1 MFLVVF
7 SWALLVL
14 LTIIFLGFVGVANCS
29 SPRLLVFM
37 VVFFWVLLVP
47 LVIAFLGSISVCC
60 HVLLFLLLFMW

>member
-1 MFLVVF
+1 
-7 SWALLVL
+7 
-14 LTIIFLGFVGVANCS
+14 
-29 SPRLLVFM
+29 LVFM